1 MASIELRGAAR
12 AAAQAGSDRS
22 RLDIDRLVIVVALA
36 VLVIAALSFTGAMV
50 LAQVGLD
57 RHDMI
62 AGDEDVSMTAKFLVK
77 FDLGGELTV
86 AAWLSS
92 VLMLACA
99 GVLWHIA
106 QLRRAVGDPY
116 TRHWAVLGLI
126 FVGLS
131 IDEMVAFHEMTIN
144 PLRAALN
151 GSGVFLYT
159 WVVLGI
165 GFVAVVGLAYLR
177 FVFRQSAWLRNRII
191 LAGALF
197 VTGAL
202 GFEMMEGA
210 FAEFYGQHRL
220 INELAIHAEELLE
233 FAGLLVFLHALLGYV
248 RAEARVLLVR
258 LE

>member
-1 MASIELRGAAR
+1 MASIDIRRGAPSAAR
-12 AAAQAGSDRS
+12 AAPDS
-22 RLDIDRLVIVVALA
+22 RLLVDRLILVLALA
-36 VLVIAALSFTGAMV
+36 VLGIAALSFAGAMM
-50 LAQVGLD
+50 LAQIGLD

-62 AGDEDVSMTAKFLVK
+62 AGNDQVPMTAKFLVK

-106 QLRRAVGDPY
+106 QLRRRVDDPY
-116 TRHWAVLGLI
+116 TRHWAVLALI

-144 PLRAALN
+144 PLRAAVN
-151 GSGVFLYT
+151 GSGIFLYT

-165 GFVAVVGLAYLR
+165 AFVAVVGLAYLR
-177 FVFRQSAWLRNRII
+177 FVLRQPAWLRNRII

-210 FAEFYGQHRL
+210 FAEFYSQHRV
-220 INELAIHAEELLE
+220 IHEVAVHLEDMLE

-248 RAEARVLLVR
+248 RADARALHVR